1 LKKKRAEREEA
12 EKAIDV
18 DREKQRR
25 LMGKEMAKTREQI
38 EIEQRQR
45 EAYLRKKEKEEFRKE
60 RQRLREQLERDK
72 AERRAHQ
79 GKLTSKLGAEG
90 YNPDI
95 LQYDAPASTTTDGE
109 AVPTK
114 PKAVTADP
122 SKIDEY
128 IAKVSSYKAGGD
140 GGKCLRVLKIY
151 ISNVVD
157 NPSEEKYKTISMEN
171 KAFKAKVKPFLG
183 AKNILLAC
191 GFHPNESGD
200 VLILSEDADPQ
211 VLSSTKSKLEAAI
224 IAYG

>member
-1 LKKKRAEREEA
+1 MKKKRAEREEA
-12 EKAIDV
+12 EKADNV

-45 EAYLRKKEKEEFRKE
+45 EAYLRKKEKENFRKE

-95 LQYDAPASTTTDGE
+95 LQYDAPVSSTGEEAAPVKKKASS
-109 AVPTK
+109 
-114 PKAVTADP
+114 ADA

-140 GGKCLRVLKIY
+140 GGKCLKVLKIY
-151 ISNVVD
+151 IANVVD
-157 NPSEEKYKTISMEN
+157 NPNEEKYKTINMEN
-171 KAFKAKVKPFLG
+171 KAFKAKVKPFVG

-191 GFHPNESGD
+191 GFNPNETGD
-200 VLILSEDADPQ
+200 ALILSDDADPQ
-211 VLSSTKSKLEAAI
+211 VLATTKSKLEAAI